1 MEVRFSTF
9 ALQEVIEAARYYEAE
24 VEGLGKAFLE
34 KIREGTAE
42 IKAYPHASRILQGDY
57 RRFLL
62 SRFPYGIIY
71 QIEDQQIFIAAV
83 MHLKRKP
90 NYWKTL

>member
-9 ALQEVIEAARYYEAE
+9 ALQEVTEAARYYEAE

-42 IKAYPHASRILQGDY
+42 I
-57 RRFLL
+57 
-62 SRFPYGIIY
+62 
-71 QIEDQQIFIAAV
+71 EDQQIFIAAV

-90 NYWKTL
+90 NYWER